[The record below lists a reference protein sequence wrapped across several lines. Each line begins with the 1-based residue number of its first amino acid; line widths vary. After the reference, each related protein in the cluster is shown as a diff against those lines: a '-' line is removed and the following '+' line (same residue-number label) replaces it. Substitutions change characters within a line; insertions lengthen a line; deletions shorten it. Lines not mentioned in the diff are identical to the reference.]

1 MNIRVSDIAG
11 YLNTTFEGDDI
22 LITGISSIFNIKSNT
37 LCFVKNKQNV
47 YCNKPFLLL
56 APKGYKN
63 SANNSIILVDNPRLS
78 YAKVVSNFLAEKEEV
93 EDHKTAMIH
102 STATIGKG
110 SCIGVYSSIGKN
122 VKIGNNTIIKNNVH
136 IICDK
141 PLTSKVEDAVALEKL
156 VHKNKI
162 VFALTH
168 NYSGYP
174 MLREAKKLVEK
185 NKIGKIKVINVEY
198 PQGYTVAVKKKDE
211 KNILKWRLDKNMCG
225 PSMIL
230 AEIGTHAYHLM
241 RYVTG
246 LEVKEVSAEV
256 NSLSDE
262 ISVDDNA
269 FMIVR
274 MNNKARGSI
283 WVSSAATGGENG
295 LKIRAYGTKGAVEWL
310 QDEPNILKFTELNSS
325 TQIITRASDAVSDL
339 SIQSSRVAAGHPE
352 GFFEAFANIYT
363 EFADSIQANLKK
375 NKKKLVHPS
384 VNDGVM
390 GIKFIF
396 AAKKSSNLNSKW
408 IKI

>member
-1 MNIRVSDIAG
+1 MKKKTKIAFG
-11 YLNTTFEGDDI
+11 KLNLLRNDQ
-22 LITGISSIFNIKSNT
+22 LNN
-37 LCFVKNKQNV
+37 KNK
-47 YCNKPFLLL
+47 
-56 APKGYKN
+56 
-63 SANNSIILVDNPRLS
+63 I
-78 YAKVVSNFLAEKEEV
+78 
-93 EDHKTAMIH
+93 
-102 STATIGKG
+102 
-110 SCIGVYSSIGKN
+110 
-122 VKIGNNTIIKNNVH
+122 KIGFIGGGPNSFIGYTHRLAARFDNRFDFVAGVFSKNKKKTITFGKSLGLDQSRCYNDYKTMAKKESERSDGVEAIGIMTPSGDHYKIAKEFIKNNIH

-141 PLTSKVEDAVALEKL
+141 PLTANVKDAIALEKL
-156 VHKNKI
+156 VNKKNI

-168 NYSGYP
+168 NYSAYP
-174 MLREAKKLVEK
+174 MLREAKELVTK

-211 KNILKWRLDKNMCG
+211 KSTLKWRLDKEMCG

-269 FMIVR
+269 FMVVR

-295 LKIRAYGTKGAVEWL
+295 LKIRVYGTKGAVEWL
-310 QDEPNILKFTELNSS
+310 QDDPNILKYTELDKS
-325 TQIITRASDAVSDL
+325 TKIITRASNAVSNL
-339 SIQSSRVAAGHPE
+339 SIKSSRVAAGHPE

-363 EFADSIQANLKK
+363 EFAYAIQNNKKK
-375 NKKKLVHPS
+375 NNSKLVHPT
-384 VNDGVM
+384 VNDGVK
-390 GIKFIF
+390 GIKFIS
-396 AAKKSSNLNSKW
+396 AAKKSSNQNSKW

>member
-1 MNIRVSDIAG
+1 MKKKTKTAFGQLSLLRNDQ
-11 YLNTTFEGDDI
+11 LN
-22 LITGISSIFNIKSNT
+22 N
-37 LCFVKNKQNV
+37 KNK
-47 YCNKPFLLL
+47 
-56 APKGYKN
+56 
-63 SANNSIILVDNPRLS
+63 I
-78 YAKVVSNFLAEKEEV
+78 
-93 EDHKTAMIH
+93 
-102 STATIGKG
+102 
-110 SCIGVYSSIGKN
+110 
-122 VKIGNNTIIKNNVH
+122 KIGFIGGGPNSFIGYTHRLAARFDNRFDFVAGVFSKDKKKSIEFGKSLGLSEDRCYHDFQTMAKKESERSDGIEAIGIMTPSGDHYKIAKEFAKRNIH

-141 PLTSKVEDAVALEKL
+141 PLTAKLEDAVALEKL
-156 VHKNKI
+156 VKKTKI

-168 NYSGYP
+168 NYSAYP
-174 MLREAKKLVEK
+174 MLREAKELVAN

-211 KNILKWRLDKNMCG
+211 KNTLKWRLDKNMCG

-241 RYVTG
+241 RYVTD

-262 ISVDDNA
+262 LSVDDNA

-274 MNNKARGSI
+274 MSNQARGSI

-295 LKIRAYGTKGAVEWL
+295 LKIRVYGTKGAVEWL
-310 QDEPNILKFTELNSS
+310 QDDPNILKFTELEES
-325 TQIITRASDAVSDL
+325 TKIITRASNAVSNL

-363 EFADSIQANLKK
+363 EFADSIQSTK
-375 NKKKLVHPS
+375 NKNKNKNKLLHPT
-384 VNDGVM
+384 VNDGVK

-396 AAKKSSNLNSKW
+396 AAKKSSNFNSKW
-408 IKI
+408 VKI

>member
-1 MNIRVSDIAG
+1 MKKKTKIAFGKLNLLRNDQLNNKNKIKIGFIGGGPNSFIGYTHRLAARFDNRFDFVAGVFSKNKKKTITFGKSLGLDQSRCYNDYKTMAKKESERSDGVEAIGIMTPSGDHYKIAKE
-11 YLNTTFEGDDI
+11 F
-22 LITGISSIFNIKSNT
+22 IKSN
-37 LCFVKNKQNV
+37 
-47 YCNKPFLLL
+47 
-56 APKGYKN
+56 
-63 SANNSIILVDNPRLS
+63 I
-78 YAKVVSNFLAEKEEV
+78 
-93 EDHKTAMIH
+93 
-102 STATIGKG
+102 
-110 SCIGVYSSIGKN
+110 
-122 VKIGNNTIIKNNVH
+122 H

-141 PLTSKVEDAVALEKL
+141 PLTANVKDAIALEKL
-156 VHKNKI
+156 VNKKNI

-168 NYSGYP
+168 NYSAYP
-174 MLREAKKLVEK
+174 MLREAKELVTK

-211 KNILKWRLDKNMCG
+211 KSTLKWRLDKEMCG

-269 FMIVR
+269 FMVVR

-295 LKIRAYGTKGAVEWL
+295 LKIRVYGTKGAVEWL
-310 QDEPNILKFTELNSS
+310 QDDPNILKYTELDKS
-325 TQIITRASDAVSDL
+325 TKIITRASNAVSNL
-339 SIQSSRVAAGHPE
+339 SIKSSRVAAGHPE

-363 EFADSIQANLKK
+363 EFAYAIQNNKKK
-375 NKKKLVHPS
+375 NNSKLVHPT
-384 VNDGVM
+384 VNDGVK
-390 GIKFIF
+390 GIKFIS
-396 AAKKSSNLNSKW
+396 AAKKSSNQNSKW

>member
-1 MNIRVSDIAG
+1 MQKKKKLAFGKLNLLRNDQLNNKKKIKIGFVGGGPNSFIGYTHRLAARFDNRFDFVAGVFSKDKKKSKEFGESLGLDPDRCYNDYKVMAKKESARSDGLQALGIMTPSGDHYKIAKE
-11 YLNTTFEGDDI
+11 FI
-22 LITGISSIFNIKSNT
+22 
-37 LCFVKNKQNV
+37 KNK
-47 YCNKPFLLL
+47 
-56 APKGYKN
+56 
-63 SANNSIILVDNPRLS
+63 
-78 YAKVVSNFLAEKEEV
+78 
-93 EDHKTAMIH
+93 
-102 STATIGKG
+102 
-110 SCIGVYSSIGKN
+110 
-122 VKIGNNTIIKNNVH
+122 VH

-141 PLTSKVEDAVALEKL
+141 PLTAKVEDAVALENL
-156 VHKNKI
+156 VIKNKI

-174 MLREAKKLVEK
+174 MLREAKKLIEK

-211 KNILKWRLDKNMCG
+211 KSTLKWRLDKNLCG

-274 MNNKARGSI
+274 LNNKARGSI

-295 LKIRAYGTKGAVEWL
+295 LKIRVYGTKGAVEWL
-310 QDEPNILKFTELNSS
+310 QDDPNILKFTKLNSS

-363 EFADSIQANLKK
+363 EFADSIQNATSK
-375 NKKKLVHPS
+375 NKKATVHPT
-384 VNDGVM
+384 VYDGVI